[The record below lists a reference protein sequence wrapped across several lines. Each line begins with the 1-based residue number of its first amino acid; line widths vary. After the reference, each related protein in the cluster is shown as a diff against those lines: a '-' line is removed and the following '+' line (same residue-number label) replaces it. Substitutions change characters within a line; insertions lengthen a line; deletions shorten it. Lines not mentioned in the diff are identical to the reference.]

1 MYVSQRDMERQP
13 GGTGTRLATPPGRR
27 RRDGLT
33 AKESRYSEAPLHST
47 TVIRSLVATCPA
59 NGTGPREAPL
69 ITASGEGFIYHST
82 LLHLAHF
89 LPSYTAHTSRATLR
103 IPSILHTSVTVQ
115 QRQKLPGTATLLEA
129 FFSLPCPAVNKG
141 RLVSSLSPTQLPPTL
156 RVPLALSYGR
166 TWPADAV
173 IRIKPRSRSS

>member
-1 MYVSQRDMERQP
+1 MRHPYI
-13 GGTGTRLATPPGRR
+13 
-27 RRDGLT
+27 
-33 AKESRYSEAPLHST
+33 
-47 TVIRSLVATCPA
+47 VIRSLVATCPA

-115 QRQKLPGTATLLEA
+115 QRQKLPGIATLLEG
-129 FFSLPCPAVNKG
+129 FSVCRALPSTKG
-141 RLVSSLSPTQLPPTL
+141 GWFHPYHQRSCQPRYVFPSPYHTVAPGPPMPSSASSL
-156 RVPLALSYGR
+156 GHG
-166 TWPADAV
+166 PAD
-173 IRIKPRSRSS
+173 SC